1 MGHCRSGGLI
11 VTYCEY
17 CCETVHHELDRVV
30 DKDDM
35 CYHVWCYER
44 IQEGGLEPPKES

>member
-1 MGHCRSGGLI
+1 MGQRVRSGGLI

-44 IQEGGLEPPKES
+44 IQEEL

>member
-1 MGHCRSGGLI
+1 M
-11 VTYCEY
+11 TYCEY

-30 DKDDM
+30 DEYDM

-44 IQEGGLEPPKES
+44 IQEGELEPPKES